1 MACGGR
7 GSLPLLLLLLLLGL
21 EAWISE
27 PGLELGA
34 ECGSGSGV
42 GEGAEGLDWRDG
54 GMEGK
59 HGKVKKRQERA
70 LGRKGEHLARVRGE
84 LYEGGVR
91 G

>member
-7 GSLPLLLLLLLLGL
+7 GSLLLLLLLLLLGL

-27 PGLELGA
+27 PGLGLGA

-59 HGKVKKRQERA
+59 HGKVKKKA
-70 LGRKGEHLARVRGE
+70 GTSLGE
-84 LYEGGVR
+84 EGGAPSP
-91 G
+91 GAWGAL

>member
-7 GSLPLLLLLLLLGL
+7 GSLLLLLLGL

-27 PGLELGA
+27 PGLGLWA

-59 HGKVKKRQERA
+59 HGKVKKKA
-70 LGRKGEHLARVRGE
+70 GTSLGE
-84 LYEGGVR
+84 EGGAPSP
-91 G
+91 GAWGAL

>member
-7 GSLPLLLLLLLLGL
+7 GSLLLLLLLLLLLGL

-27 PGLELGA
+27 PGLGLGA

-59 HGKVKKRQERA
+59 HGKVKKRRERA

-84 LYEGGVR
+84 LYEGG
-91 G
+91 

>member
-7 GSLPLLLLLLLLGL
+7 GSLLLLLLLLLLLGL

-27 PGLELGA
+27 PGLGLRT

-59 HGKVKKRQERA
+59 HGKVKKKA
-70 LGRKGEHLARVRGE
+70 GTSLGE
-84 LYEGGVR
+84 EGGAPSP
-91 G
+91 GAWGAL